1 MTPQPLLSPMTEADF
16 ATVAQLG
23 DTIWRAH
30 YSKLISMAQIEYMLA
45 GRYSPERLSAYLNAP
60 DRWLYLLRL
69 DNRAVGYCS
78 YALTGNPGE
87 LKLEQLYLLPELH
100 GKGLGRFM
108 LAHVEAEARRL
119 GCTTLLLTVNKGNA
133 TSIAV
138 YDRAG
143 FTVRESAVFDIGNG
157 YVMDDYVMVKRIN

>member
-1 MTPQPLLSPMTEADF
+1 MQPRPVLKPLTEADY

-30 YSKLISMAQIEYMLA
+30 YSKLISMGQIEYMLA
-45 GRYSPERLSAYLNAP
+45 GRYSPERLSAYVNAK
-60 DRWLYLLRL
+60 DRWLHILSL
-69 DNRAVGYCS
+69 DNQPVGYCS
-78 YALTGNPGE
+78 YSLTDSPGE
-87 LKLEQLYLLPELH
+87 LKLEQLYLLPALH

-108 LAHVEAEARRL
+108 LEYVEAEARRL
-119 GCTTLLLTVNKGNA
+119 GCTSIMLTVNRGNA

-143 FTVRESAVFDIGNG
+143 YTVRESAVFDIGNG
-157 YVMDDYVMVKRIN
+157 YVMDDYIMVKQLT